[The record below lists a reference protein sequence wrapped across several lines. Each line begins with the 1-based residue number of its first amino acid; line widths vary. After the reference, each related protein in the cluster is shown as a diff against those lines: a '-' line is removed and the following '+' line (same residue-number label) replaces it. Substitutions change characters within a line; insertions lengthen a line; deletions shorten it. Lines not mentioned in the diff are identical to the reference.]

1 MEITYIP
8 KQQSTAI
15 KAIAMLLIVLGH
27 NHILAPQEAGHS
39 ELFEYLYK
47 FHVSIFFILPFF
59 YDHQQSL
66 DWASVK
72 KILAKCGIPYILFFA
87 FSYFVYHFA
96 FLKDAG
102 SVAEFFGGLVGAPGC
117 GHKLVTGFVFL
128 WFLPVFMLMSLFK
141 LVGSW
146 SKWLMALFFSAGFVI
161 CVWSEAYVVMW
172 HSPFYVLKALYY
184 YSMGLSC
191 CFVARNVPHAGILGV
206 VSFLVLSV
214 LYWMGI
220 FRAGYFCF
228 SLSAFLSIKWLTS
241 IVDFSRFRWL
251 LLIGQYS
258 LSIYLVHVFIY
269 NVLERLLPNSLLA
282 GMVIYVLTILFS
294 LAVSLLIY
302 KVTFLRQFIFPQ
314 TWNEWISA
322 LHLRGK
328 A

>member
-1 MEITYIP
+1 MKITYIP

-27 NHILAPQEAGHS
+27 NHILAPQEAGIPV
-39 ELFEYLYK
+39 FFDYLYK
-47 FHVSIFFILPFF
+47 FHVSLFFILPFF
-59 YDHQQSL
+59 YDHRQSL

-72 KILAKCGIPYILFFA
+72 KILVKCGIPYMLFFA

-102 SVAEFFGGLVGAPGC
+102 SAAEFFGGLVGAPGC

-128 WFLPVFMLMSLFK
+128 WFLPVFMLMSLLK

-146 SKWLMALFFSAGFVI
+146 SKWLSALFFFVGFVI

-191 CFVARNVPHAGILGV
+191 WFFARYVPHAGILGA

-214 LYWMGI
+214 LYWMG
-220 FRAGYFCF
+220 FRAENFYY
-228 SLSAFLSIKWLTS
+228 SLSAFLCIKWLTS
-241 IVDFSRFRWL
+241 IVDFSKFRWL
-251 LLIGQYS
+251 QLIGQYS
-258 LSIYLVHVFIY
+258 LPIYLVHVFIY
-269 NVLERLLPNSLLA
+269 NVLERLMPNSLLA

-294 LAVSLLIY
+294 LAVALLIY

-314 TWNEWISA
+314 SWNEWISA
-322 LHLRGK
+322 LRLRGK
-328 A
+328 T